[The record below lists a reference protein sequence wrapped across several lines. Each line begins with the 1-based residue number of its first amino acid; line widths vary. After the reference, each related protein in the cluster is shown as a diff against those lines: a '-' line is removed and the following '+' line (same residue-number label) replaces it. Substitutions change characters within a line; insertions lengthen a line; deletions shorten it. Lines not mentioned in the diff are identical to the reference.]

1 MALHGNWISFFMIKG
16 IIKFFTTKLF
26 LGKVFDSIRSNFLI
40 TSITLLIL
48 VSIFY
53 VPYEYFNY
61 LEFKERFPDDI
72 FGVNF
77 LLVRPVILILVALF
91 FIIST
96 HQKIKKIDQDHIE
109 KIKREEQEKLEKIR
123 IAKEKLEG
131 LKSSIQLAEQT
142 VSKPVVGAGAGAA
155 IGAVAGGSLGI
166 AGKVAGAM
174 IAVNGGWILAPIG
187 AVIGYL
193 GVKAFN
199 KKNKENKK

>member
-1 MALHGNWISFFMIKG
+1 MIKG

-91 FIIST
+91 LIIST
-96 HQKIKKIDQDHIE
+96 HQKIKKIDQGHIE

-123 IAKEKLEG
+123 LAKEKLEE
-131 LKSSIQLAEQT
+131 LKSSTPIQLAEKT

-155 IGAVAGGSLGI
+155 IGAVVGGSLGI
-166 AGKVAGAM
+166 AGKVAGVM

-187 AVIGYL
+187 GVIGYL
-193 GVKAFN
+193 GFKAFN

>member
-1 MALHGNWISFFMIKG
+1 MIKG

-26 LGKVFDSIRSNFLI
+26 LGKAFDSIRSNFLI
-40 TSITLLIL
+40 TSIPLLIL

-91 FIIST
+91 LIIST
-96 HQKIKKIDQDHIE
+96 HQKIKKINQEHIE
-109 KIKREEQEKLEKIR
+109 KKRREEHKKLEQNRLAEEKLE
-123 IAKEKLEG
+123 E
-131 LKSSIQLAEQT
+131 LKSSTPIQLAEKT
-142 VSKPVVGAGAGAA
+142 VSKPVFGAGAGAA
-155 IGAVAGGSLGI
+155 VGAVAGGSLGI
-166 AGKVAGAM
+166 AGKVAGVM

-193 GVKAFN
+193 GFKAFN

>member
-1 MALHGNWISFFMIKG
+1 MKIH
-16 IIKFFTTKLF
+16 
-26 LGKVFDSIRSNFLI
+26 FLI
-40 TSITLLIL
+40 TSIPLLIL

-91 FIIST
+91 LIIST
-96 HQKIKKIDQDHIE
+96 HQKIKKIDQGHIE

-123 IAKEKLEG
+123 LAKEKLEE
-131 LKSSIQLAEQT
+131 LKSSTPIQLAEKT
-142 VSKPVVGAGAGAA
+142 VSKPVVGAGAGTA
-155 IGAVAGGSLGI
+155 IGAVLGGSLGI
-166 AGKVAGAM
+166 AGKVAGTAV
-174 IAVNGGWILAPIG
+174 AVNGGWILAPIG
-187 AVIGYL
+187 AAIGYL

-199 KKNKENKK
+199 KKNKG

>member
-1 MALHGNWISFFMIKG
+1 MIKG

-26 LGKVFDSIRSNFLI
+26 FGKVFDSIRSNFLI

-91 FIIST
+91 LIIST

-109 KIKREEQEKLEKIR
+109 KIRREEQEKLEKIR
-123 IAKEKLEG
+123 LAKEKLEE
-131 LKSSIQLAEQT
+131 LKSPIQLGKKT

-155 IGAVAGGSLGI
+155 IGAVAGGSLGV
-166 AGKVAGAM
+166 AGKVVGTM
-174 IAVNGGWILAPIG
+174 IAVNGGWVLAPIG